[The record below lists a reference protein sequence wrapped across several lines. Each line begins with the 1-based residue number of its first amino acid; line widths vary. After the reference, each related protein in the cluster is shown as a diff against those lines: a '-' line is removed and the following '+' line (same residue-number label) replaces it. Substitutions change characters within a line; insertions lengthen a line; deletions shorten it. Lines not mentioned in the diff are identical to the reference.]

1 MSEIHEHTLRVAT
14 PTMHIPRLVMPIV
27 AVVTMIAACTSIE
40 QPEFRPIGN
49 SPPIPMAASAELQE
63 AVAEAI
69 GAPPP
74 STGLEK
80 IDFSDPVAAGKI
92 VVERNACGACH
103 SIDGTKL
110 VGPTWKGLFGSS
122 ESMTDGSSFV
132 VDEVYIAESIRNP
145 AAKIVAGF
153 DNAMT
158 VFDFLSD
165 DEVNALVAYIKSL
178 Q

>member
-1 MSEIHEHTLRVAT
+1 
-14 PTMHIPRLVMPIV
+14 MPIV
-27 AVVTMIAACTSIE
+27 AVVTMLAACTSLE
-40 QPEFRPIGN
+40 TQEFKPISN
-49 SPPIPMAASAELQE
+49 SPPIPMAAGAELQE
-63 AVAEAI
+63 AVAIAI
-69 GAPPP
+69 GAPTP
-74 STGLEK
+74 SVEK
-80 IDFSDPVAAGKI
+80 EINWDDPNLNLIEAGKE
-92 VVERNACGACH
+92 VAGRNACGACH

-122 ESMTDGSSFV
+122 ESMTDGSSIV
-132 VDEVYIAESIRNP
+132 VDEAYIAESIRNP

-165 DEVNALVAYIKSL
+165 DEINALVAYIKSL

>member
-1 MSEIHEHTLRVAT
+1 
-14 PTMHIPRLVMPIV
+14 MPIV
-27 AVVTMIAACTSIE
+27 AVVTMLAACTSSETSKIDI
-40 QPEFRPIGN
+40 PIN
-49 SPPIPMAASAELQE
+49 SPPIPMAASAELQD
-63 AVAEAI
+63 AVADAI

-74 STGLEK
+74 TTGLAE
-80 IDFSDPVAAGKI
+80 IDFTDPVAAGKI
-92 VVERNACGACH
+92 VAERNACGACH
-103 SIDGTKL
+103 SIDGTKN

-132 VDEVYIAESIRNP
+132 VDEAYIAESIRNP

-165 DEVNALVAYIKSL
+165 DEINALVEYIKTI

>member
-1 MSEIHEHTLRVAT
+1 
-14 PTMHIPRLVMPIV
+14 MPIV

-63 AVAEAI
+63 KVEKLI
-69 GAPPP
+69 GPTPEP
-74 STGLEK
+74 GLEK
-80 IDFSDPVAAGKI
+80 IDFSDPVAAGKT
-92 VVERNACGACH
+92 VAGRNACGACH
-103 SIDGTKL
+103 SIDGAKN

-132 VDEVYIAESIRNP
+132 VDEAYIAESIRNP

-165 DEVNALVAYIKSL
+165 DEINALVAYIKSL

>member
-1 MSEIHEHTLRVAT
+1 
-14 PTMHIPRLVMPIV
+14 MPIV
-27 AVVTMIAACTSIE
+27 AVVTMLAACTAPETS
-40 QPEFRPIGN
+40 EFRPIGN
-49 SPPIPMAASAELQE
+49 SPAIPMAASADLQE
-63 AVAEAI
+63 KVERLI
-69 GAPPP
+69 GPTPEP
-74 STGLEK
+74 SLGP
-80 IDFSDPVAAGKI
+80 IDFTDPVAAGET
-92 VVERNACGACH
+92 VAERNACGACH
-103 SIDGTKL
+103 SIDGTKN

-132 VDEVYIAESIRNP
+132 VDEAYIAESIRNP

-165 DEVNALVAYIKSL
+165 EEIDALVAYIKSL

>member
-1 MSEIHEHTLRVAT
+1 
-14 PTMHIPRLVMPIV
+14 MHIRRLVIPIV
-27 AVVTMIAACTSIE
+27 AVVTMLAACTSIE
-40 QPEFRPIGN
+40 QPEFRPLGN

-63 AVAEAI
+63 TVAEAI

-74 STGLEK
+74 STGLAE
-80 IDFSDPVAAGKI
+80 IDFSDPVAAGKT
-92 VVERNACGACH
+92 VAGAKRVRRLSLHRRCRR
-103 SIDGTKL
+103 I

-132 VDEVYIAESIRNP
+132 VDEAYIAESIRNP